1 MAHEFIGKIIF
12 ISACKMINT
21 QKGERKTWECTMQ
34 YDLQSQYPHFVAFS
48 IWDEN
53 IFNTVATF
61 YGNGE
66 MNVRIS
72 CDVDAKEYNGRW
84 FNNIRCF
91 RAELAQPYPQVG
103 QPMPQQQQMGGYP
116 QPQMQQGYNPQPQ
129 MQQGYNQPM
138 QQPVMQQPQ
147 MQQQQMGFTAPVAP
161 QPTIPNA
168 GVASNAPQ
176 QGYSNGTNAV
186 GDDDMPF

>member
-21 QKGERKTWECTMQ
+21 QKGERKTWECAMQ

-53 IFNTVATF
+53 IFNTIATF

-66 MNVRIS
+66 LNVKIS
-72 CDVDAKEYNGRW
+72 CDVDARECNGRW

-103 QPMPQQQQMGGYP
+103 QPMPQQQAPMGGYP
-116 QPQMQQGYNPQPQ
+116 QQP
-129 MQQGYNQPM
+129 MVQGYNQPM
-138 QQPVMQQPQ
+138 QQPQYQQPQ

-168 GVASNAPQ
+168 GVAPNAPT
-176 QGYSNGTNAV
+176 QGGSNGTIAV
-186 GDDDMPF
+186 GNGDLPF

>member
-12 ISACKMINT
+12 ISACKTINT

-66 MNVRIS
+66 LNVKIS

-103 QPMPQQQQMGGYP
+103 QPMPQQQAPMGGYP
-116 QPQMQQGYNPQPQ
+116 QQPMMQGYNPQQ
-129 MQQGYNQPM
+129 
-138 QQPVMQQPQ
+138 
-147 MQQQQMGFTAPVAP
+147 GFTAPVAP
-161 QPTIPNA
+161 QTTIPNA
-168 GVASNAPQ
+168 GATPNAPT
-176 QGYSNGTNAV
+176 QGNSNGQNPV
-186 GDDDMPF
+186 GNGDLPF

>member
-34 YDLQSQYPHFVAFS
+34 YDLQSQYPHFVAFG

-91 RAELAQPYPQVG
+91 RAELVQPYPQVG
-103 QPMPQQQQMGGYP
+103 QPMPQQQAPMGGYP
-116 QPQMQQGYNPQPQ
+116 Q
-129 MQQGYNQPM
+129 QPM
-138 QQPVMQQPQ
+138 QQPMMQQPS
-147 MQQQQMGFTAPVAP
+147 MQQQQMGFSAPVAP

-168 GVASNAPQ
+168 GVAPNAPQ
-176 QGYSNGTNAV
+176 QGNSNGAIAV
-186 GDDDMPF
+186 GNGDLPF

>member
-12 ISACKMINT
+12 ISACKTINT

-66 MNVRIS
+66 LNVKIS

-91 RAELAQPYPQVG
+91 RAELVQPYPQVG
-103 QPMPQQQQMGGYP
+103 QPMPQQQAPMGGYP
-116 QPQMQQGYNPQPQ
+116 QQP
-129 MQQGYNQPM
+129 
-138 QQPVMQQPQ
+138 MQQPQ
-147 MQQQQMGFTAPVAP
+147 MQQPMMQGYNPQQGFTAPVAP
-161 QPTIPNA
+161 QPTMPNA
-168 GVASNAPQ
+168 GVAPNAPT
-176 QGYSNGTNAV
+176 QGNSHGQNPVGNG
-186 GDDDMPF
+186 DLPY

>member
-21 QKGERKTWECTMQ
+21 QKGEKKTWECTMQ

-48 IWDEN
+48 IWDES
-53 IFNTVATF
+53 IFNAIATF

-66 MNVRIS
+66 LNVKIS

-91 RAELAQPYPQVG
+91 RAGLVQPYPQVG
-103 QPMPQQQQMGGYP
+103 QPMPQQQAPMGGYP
-116 QPQMQQGYNPQPQ
+116 QQP
-129 MQQGYNQPM
+129 MQQGYNQ
-138 QQPVMQQPQ
+138 QIQQPQ

-168 GVASNAPQ
+168 GVASNAPLLFPCI
-176 QGYSNGTNAV
+176 GANAV

>member
-53 IFNTVATF
+53 VFNTVATF

-91 RAELAQPYPQVG
+91 RAELVQPYPQVG
-103 QPMPQQQQMGGYP
+103 QPMPQQQAPMGGYP
-116 QPQMQQGYNPQPQ
+116 QQP

-138 QQPVMQQPQ
+138 MQQPS
-147 MQQQQMGFTAPVAP
+147 MQQQPPMGFSAPVAP
-161 QPTIPNA
+161 QPTKPNA
-168 GVASNAPQ
+168 GVAPNAPQ
-176 QGYSNGTNAV
+176 QGNSNGTIAV
-186 GDDDMPF
+186 GNGDLPF